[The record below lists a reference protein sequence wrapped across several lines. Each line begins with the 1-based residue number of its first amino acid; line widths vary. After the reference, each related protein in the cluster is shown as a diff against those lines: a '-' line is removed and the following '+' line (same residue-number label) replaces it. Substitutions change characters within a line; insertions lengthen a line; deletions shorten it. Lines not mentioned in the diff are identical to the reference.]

1 MGKHNIRKLMELS
14 DEGKEV
20 FDNIGVPQSD
30 ILPCIIQQAAMY
42 LYTIDE
48 IDLKRPPKF
57 WKE

>member
-1 MGKHNIRKLMELS
+1 MELS